1 MKMGEMILDCI
12 SSNRLQIYRKG
23 CYTEKGKRIHPRGI
37 EMVNNRKIL
46 YS

>member
-23 CYTEKGKRIHPRGI
+23 CYTEKGKRIHPQGI